1 MKKYVQLITFTCMAI
16 AAILVAGRV
25 MKSRTTQATVVK
37 VSSLTVESSVTCS
50 GKVDVCRFEASIPLL
65 LLLFRKF
72 MWRSG
77 SC

>member
-1 MKKYVQLITFTCMAI
+1 MKKYVQLIAFTCMAI
-16 AAILVAGRV
+16 AAILVAGSV

-50 GKVDVCRFEASIPLL
+50 GKVERVSVRSVYPLL

-72 MWRSG
+72 MWR
-77 SC
+77 